1 MDIDLSTVNSAML
14 MPFWLAGGTRPNTVD
29 SNYYRSSD
37 SVEYLSFKDDLAVS
51 KRQSDLLTVFH
62 QECCLLT
69 TVPTNAW
76 ISQLSAKVSDLISSY
91 APKVFESINLH
102 LVGRFLRCLAQ
113 RAEISEEGGNQIDA
127 YCSFA
132 SMKTDKQP
140 LGQLTGL
147 VSALNLLLLHIPWL
161 NPPTQTQS
169 DISPPRRFNSQE
181 LIARC
186 LASPPM
192 LSIRNQT
199 DQSTEEKVGSE
210 SHSNSRSLN
219 NSPVSY
225 GLLDALEA
233 VTFILNNHVR
243 DTDSV
248 LWIFSALEPSLDR
261 LIHCCVKA
269 EEAVIAAGTDLDEPL
284 LITQHR
290 QQAKLTLEEVFIC
303 IWKQLKIVPPNVSVT
318 NPLSMLNTMQCDQ
331 NSKTSVPNSKITR
344 AVALDEQY
352 QGILN
357 LSFALCGYNLE
368 SSKGSHKSAPI
379 QLSITFII
387 WFIGYWNY
395 LVDQCC
401 STKTNKSKIQNVQN
415 FLKNRESDFQKI
427 VVQAFSLNMQQFNN
441 LDSSE
446 KNTNTYNS
454 TLYKTPK
461 SEPTKRRSRALKK
474 MESSQ
479 SPETPINL
487 KLEKEDGSPDSIL
500 TTLRSG
506 RRSSLGKNKL
516 ESEKL
521 RKPVTASPGLRAST
535 GDSQNLSNSPSI
547 RPRRGRLSL
556 GRNINPVE
564 RIVTPTRRS
573 FGPVENITQSAPS
586 NFTARRGR
594 GKKGVNLFPVSPRPS
609 PASGIIADA
618 FGVAPGSS
626 LIEDKGNHNWSPSM
640 PSPGP
645 LSNRPL
651 VKRRLFSGVQDLR
664 TPEDNSSNSY
674 QTSSLHPTRKR
685 HLSDSEHNSVT
696 SPKTV
701 TISTGVEDSCDFVF
715 IPPQTESAKKRR
727 RSLTIHQKERFKE
740 QRSEYVP
747 VTYTELDISQQ
758 SWPSLCGSDS
768 QSQSLP
774 EFSPQSSENTK
785 CLEVSETPEFLDCQM
800 VEANNVT
807 NILTSE
813 DEIEN
818 SGIKDYT
825 CQVCD
830 KSELT
835 PIKVVLSPLISD
847 PVCSKDCDSKDIL
860 EMIHDTEITNN
871 ECESVNLDEEVPS
884 KLKTLDLSCETGSNG
899 MSNLPDNNKYDDNN
913 DVLIVETHNSTFVS
927 LPSGSNNNNVPSVAI
942 SKPSSKDEDHERM
955 SPVTSLSVP
964 PILNSRPNSHT
975 LSSPLIRGSSRAQKM
990 LALGLQKAAE
1000 QTARQKSS
1008 SGEQNVSNVSGILS
1022 ADNSPVLTERK
1033 SFSNV
1038 FVSPSRLP
1046 FSSSATDSPSGIM
1059 RNLWS
1064 KKKSQRV
1071 SFAEQPMIYTIGSL
1085 NAFELE
1091 SDEDNVYQNC
1101 SSLNSRKVLHDLTDN
1116 TCDFDD
1122 LSDNDVES
1130 KTHKESS
1137 ESNQVDEKSSQ
1148 NDTDLSVTSKEPSNA
1163 ILISTSISVDTYV
1176 DLDASQDS
1184 SQSIL
1189 SETVKSDDQTT
1200 PVILPHGSCS
1210 NHRRKSA
1217 SPQRREIPIKRN
1229 FSRPKCEKSDQSR
1242 KLPRRR
1248 PLFMEP
1254 LPTTVISDNT
1264 ETNTTTLSQ
1273 TNEQYTVFVIDS
1285 ESTMIADTQPDEND
1299 TKTDSVDNPT
1309 TVIEQ
1314 TQLDEEEDECVVIEG
1329 SQGSSQVQNGEDQSV
1344 CSSGSQIDQL
1354 NFSPIPVLS
1363 NSEMSVDIQKG
1374 ISSSQTIVDVLHT
1387 NPDNTNNNQSK
1398 IISVISNES
1407 SDTSSQQN
1415 MLSISI
1421 ANEGDDDEDDNV
1433 SADNKENQPEST
1445 MIATQEDVER
1455 DILDK
1460 LSQIAN
1466 SLPILRPEQRHSI
1479 LLEALSTFKTIMP

>member
-1 MDIDLSTVNSAML
+1 ML

-62 QECCLLT
+62 QECCF
-69 TVPTNAW
+69 
-76 ISQLSAKVSDLISSY
+76 QLSAKVSDLISSY

-233 VTFILNNHVR
+233 VTFILNNHPR
-243 DTDSV
+243 S
-248 LWIFSALEPSLDR
+248 INSL
-261 LIHCCVKA
+261 LCQA

-626 LIEDKGNHNWSPSM
+626 LIEDK
-640 PSPGP
+640 
-645 LSNRPL
+645 
-651 VKRRLFSGVQDLR
+651 DLR

-1273 TNEQYTVFVIDS
+1273 TNEQYTVF
-1285 ESTMIADTQPDEND
+1285 
-1299 TKTDSVDNPT
+1299 
-1309 TVIEQ
+1309 
-1314 TQLDEEEDECVVIEG
+1314 
-1329 SQGSSQVQNGEDQSV
+1329 NGEDQSV